1 MRIALVCDYSFD
13 LLGGAQRAV
22 LNEAAALD
30 GAGHRVLLVAPRP
43 ARRPVATS
51 IGTRWTGARS
61 SGTGWTEALWTDAR
75 RLPIVDFTVVA
86 DSPEL
91 RRTLR
96 DRFVRDGIE
105 VVHVHSE
112 FGHAR
117 ASIAVARALGLRV
130 VHTIHT
136 AYWPGLPAGVRF
148 VADRGLTAIGAASE
162 VRTGNALLDRT
173 ITTARLADVV
183 ISPSAHQA
191 ADLRMLG
198 LDPVV
203 QPNCWHGAAVT
214 TPLPAGRALHVAWI
228 GRCVPEKRLGVF
240 ARAVAEAQR
249 RRGPGLLR
257 ATIAGSGPTLGLA
270 RLAAIGAPDIRF
282 FGRIDPDAVRDL
294 IASSHLTALTS
305 LGFDNQPMTI
315 VESIRGGRGVLVADR
330 RLRDGLDSGAGLYP
344 GTADAHGIADLLV
357 ELARDRGRVDAP
369 AVAAVRASALF
380 SPAAHAAA
388 LTRLYRG
395 SAALALKRRGAR
407 QQDNVA

>member
-43 ARRPVATS
+43 ARWPVATS
-51 IGTRWTGARS
+51 I
-61 SGTGWTEALWTDAR
+61 EALWTDAR

-105 VVHVHSE
+105 VVHVQSE

-117 ASIAVARALGLRV
+117 ASIAVARSLGLRV

-148 VADRGLTAIGAASE
+148 VADRGLTAIGAASG
-162 VRTGNALLDRT
+162 VRTGNVLLDRT

-191 ADLRMLG
+191 ADLRTFG
-198 LDPVV
+198 LD
-203 QPNCWHGAAVT
+203 H
-214 TPLPAGRALHVAWI
+214 LRVAWI

-240 ARAVAEAQR
+240 VRAVAGAQR
-249 RRGPGLLR
+249 RLSPGLLR
-257 ATIAGSGPTLGLA
+257 ATVAGSGPTLGLA

-282 FGRIDPDAVRDL
+282 AGRIDADAVRKL

-344 GTADAHGIADLLV
+344 RTSDAHGIADLLV
-357 ELARDRGRVDAP
+357 ELARDRGRAQT
-369 AVAAVRASALF
+369 AAAAAASASALF

-395 SAALALKRRGAR
+395 STALALERGGAR